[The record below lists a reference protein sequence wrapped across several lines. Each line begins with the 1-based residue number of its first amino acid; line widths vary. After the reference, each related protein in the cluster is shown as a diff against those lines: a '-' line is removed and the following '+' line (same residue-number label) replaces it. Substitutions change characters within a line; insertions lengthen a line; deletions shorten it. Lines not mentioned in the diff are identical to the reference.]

1 MNIEDSDKHSD
12 GSDYVLESDSG
23 SISPCDSNRLH
34 NSNSDGNLQFI
45 EITESVEKNN
55 ITGDQNNIFNQINK
69 QITKTEELISDL
81 IPERKQ
87 NILHKTCS
95 TGDLRLYHKTD
106 LKKKINIFEMRVA
119 HIENKL
125 TSVENKMDVL
135 TKDLNKNQES
145 NNYNILKWIGFT
157 LICLHVGK
165 FL

>member
-23 SISPCDSNRLH
+23 SISPCDDNKLH
-34 NSNSDGNLQFI
+34 NSNSDSNLQFI
-45 EITESVEKNN
+45 EITESVEKKNQK
-55 ITGDQNNIFNQINK
+55 TDQNNIFDQINK

-106 LKKKINIFEMRVA
+106 LKKKINTFEMRVA
-119 HIENKL
+119 QIENKL
-125 TSVENKMDVL
+125 KSVENKIDSL
-135 TKDLNKNQES
+135 TKDLNKNQDS
-145 NNYNILKWIGFT
+145 NNYNILKWIGIT
-157 LICLHVGK
+157 IICLHMGK